1 MHSLV
6 VRHIVYPTYNFVHAL
21 KGYRSEKYHKE
32 LMASQWST
40 LSQIEEMQEK
50 KLHTLLEHAYKNVPY
65 YTKVFDK
72 LGLKPRDI
80 RNKED
85 LAKLPVLEKE
95 YIRENPSAFLAKN
108 ISKKEFKSVSTS
120 GTTGAPL
127 RLFKDKNM
135 ISCKNAARY
144 RIQNI
149 HGFKRGD
156 KITNIKGQSFPKE
169 HILQRLQKI
178 AKNEFIPYG
187 YDTSEEKIGNV
198 VEKIKKYNPD
208 FIRGYPSPLYML
220 AKYMEHN
227 AIGDL
232 ISKNIWTYSEIL
244 YKFQRELIEKQ
255 FNCEVFDWFG
265 FRESSMY
272 LFECPKHTGYHVT
285 AENGIIEIVQNG
297 RHVSR
302 GELGAV
308 VLTDLTNFAT
318 PLIRYV
324 TEDVAI
330 YSGKLCPCGRGL
342 PVIAESIDGRFSD
355 CISTSEGFVLP
366 KFSVNMLANLKT
378 IKDFQII
385 QKTKEKIFIKV
396 VDEQNHS
403 SNNTDFVISGMQ
415 KLTGYDI
422 EVDVE
427 FVGSIPLTAS
437 GKKRFVISEV
447 PPKFV

>member
-1 MHSLV
+1 MV
-6 VRHIVYPTYNFVHAL
+6 VTHIVYPTYNFVHAL

-40 LSQIEEMQEK
+40 PSQIEEMQEK
-50 KLHTLLEHAYKNVPY
+50 KLRILLEHAYKNVPY

-85 LAKLPVLEKE
+85 LTKLPVLKKE

-227 AIGDL
+227 GIGDL
-232 ISKNIWTYSEIL
+232 TSKNIWTYSEIL
-244 YKFQRELIEKQ
+244 YEFQRELIEKQ

-272 LFECPKHTGYHVT
+272 LFECPNHTGYHAT
-285 AENGIIEIVQNG
+285 AENGIIEIIQNDS
-297 RHVSR
+297 HVST

-355 CISTSEGFVLP
+355 CVSTSKGFVLP
-366 KFSVNMLANLKT
+366 KFIVGTLANLENT
-378 IKDFQII
+378 KDFQVIQTTKERILVKIVEEQSYSSDGPDFIINHI
-385 QKTKEKIFIKV
+385 QKLV
-396 VDEQNHS
+396 
-403 SNNTDFVISGMQ
+403 G
-415 KLTGYDI
+415 LDI
-422 EVDVE
+422 NVEVE
-427 FVGSIPLTAS
+427 FVNSIPLTAS
-437 GKKRFVISEV
+437 GKKRYVLSEV